1 MSSDK
6 VYDMQQHVQLIKIN
20 IISTPKRILTDT
32 CLNKITC
39 YFQEQ
44 FTGIEKKI
52 INVLQNEC
60 APMQTVI
67 NIESHQL

>member
-6 VYDMQQHVQLIKIN
+6 VYDMQQHVQLIKIY
-20 IISTPKRILTDT
+20 IISTSKQILTDT

-39 YFQEQ
+39 HFQEK
-44 FTGIEKKI
+44 FTGTEKKI